1 MEKYENVINLLVDK
15 KYKLMELNMLEY
27 SSKKSINLSAGNHPN
42 RALFLDRDGI
52 INEDVNYLHR
62 KEDFKFIPGIFDLCR
77 TAVEHGFLLIIVT
90 NQSGIARGYYS
101 EDDFMKLTEWMFSE
115 FANQGVQLTK
125 LYACPHLA
133 TADLPE
139 YRLDCPARKPNPGML
154 LKAQNEFDLDMVE
167 CAFVGDKE
175 SDMEAGTRAGIRK
188 LFLLKSD
195 QYQTDIS
202 IPEITRV
209 SSLEEV
215 KTKLFNL

>member
-1 MEKYENVINLLVDK
+1 
-15 KYKLMELNMLEY
+15 MLEY
-27 SSKKSINLSAGNHPN
+27 SPKKNAALSAGNQSN

-77 TAVEHGFLLIIVT
+77 TAAEHGFLLIIVT

-115 FANQGVQLTK
+115 FANQRIELTK
-125 LYACPHLA
+125 LYACPHLG

-154 LKAQNEFDLDMVE
+154 LKAQKEFNLDLAE
-167 CAFVGDKE
+167 CVFVGDKD
-175 SDMEAGTRAGIRK
+175 SDMEAGTRAGIGK

-195 QYQTDIS
+195 QYETDIS
-202 IPEITRV
+202 TPEITKV
-209 SSLEEV
+209 SSLKEIR
-215 KTKLFNL
+215 TKLFDLQ